1 MWEMLVHISEIR
13 KLISNQYIYIMFGM
27 FKRVGI
33 PIANLG
39 RKLTKI
45 FGIGRKS
52 TLVSDAR
59 NLEQFENL
67 APSGLRQRAEKPSDL
82 LGADGGF
89 YGNMTGYLSSFKY
102 PV

>member
-1 MWEMLVHISEIR
+1 
-13 KLISNQYIYIMFGM
+13 MFAM
-27 FKRVGI
+27 IKKFSR
-33 PIANLG
+33 PFMSLG
-39 RKLTKI
+39 KKFGEI

-59 NLEQFENL
+59 NLEKFENL
-67 APSGLRQRAEKPSDL
+67 APSGLRQRAERSSDL
-82 LGADGGF
+82 LGSDGGF

>member
-1 MWEMLVHISEIR
+1 
-13 KLISNQYIYIMFGM
+13 MFAM
-27 FKRVGI
+27 IKKFSR

-39 RKLTKI
+39 KKMSEI

-52 TLVSDAR
+52 THLVSDAR

-67 APSGLRQRAEKPSDL
+67 AKPGLRQRAEKPSDI

-89 YGNMTGYLSSFKY
+89 YGNMEGYLKSFKY
-102 PV
+102 PN

>member
-1 MWEMLVHISEIR
+1 MIKKFSR
-13 KLISNQYIYIMFGM
+13 
-27 FKRVGI
+27 

-39 RKLTKI
+39 RKMTEI
-45 FGIGRKS
+45 FGIGRKAN
-52 TLVSDAR
+52 LVSDAR

-67 APSGLRQRAEKPSDL
+67 AKPGLRQRAEKPSDL

-89 YGNMTGYLSSFKY
+89 YGNMAGYLQSFKY

>member
-1 MWEMLVHISEIR
+1 
-13 KLISNQYIYIMFGM
+13 MFGM
-27 FKRVGI
+27 IKKFSR

-39 RKLTKI
+39 RKMTEI
-45 FGIGRKS
+45 FGIGRKAN
-52 TLVSDAR
+52 LVSDAR

-67 APSGLRQRAEKPSDL
+67 AKPGLRQRAEKPSDL

-89 YGNMTGYLSSFKY
+89 YGNMAGYLQSFKY

>member
-1 MWEMLVHISEIR
+1 
-13 KLISNQYIYIMFGM
+13 MFAM
-27 FKRVGI
+27 IKKFSR
-33 PIANLG
+33 PFMSLG
-39 RKLTKI
+39 KKFGEI

-59 NLEQFENL
+59 NLEKFENL
-67 APSGLRQRAEKPSDL
+67 APSGLRQRAAKPSDM

-89 YGNMTGYLSSFKY
+89 YGSMAGYLSSFKY

>member
-1 MWEMLVHISEIR
+1 
-13 KLISNQYIYIMFGM
+13 MFGM
-27 FKRVGI
+27 IKKVGI

-59 NLEQFENL
+59 NLEKFEDL
-67 APSGLRQRAEKPSDL
+67 AKPGLRQRSEKPSDM

-89 YGNMTGYLSSFKY
+89 YGNMEGYLKSFKY
-102 PV
+102 PN

>member
-1 MWEMLVHISEIR
+1 MI
-13 KLISNQYIYIMFGM
+13 K
-27 FKRVGI
+27 KVGI

-59 NLEQFENL
+59 NLEKFEDL
-67 APSGLRQRAEKPSDL
+67 ARPQLRQRAEKPSDM
-82 LGADGGF
+82 LGSDGGF

-102 PV
+102 PN

>member
-1 MWEMLVHISEIR
+1 
-13 KLISNQYIYIMFGM
+13 MFAM
-27 FKRVGI
+27 IKKFSR

-39 RKLTKI
+39 KKMSEI

-59 NLEQFENL
+59 NLEKFEDL
-67 APSGLRQRAEKPSDL
+67 ARPGLRQRGEKPSDM
-82 LGADGGF
+82 LGADKAF
-89 YGNMTGYLSSFKY
+89 YGSMAGYLSSFKY

>member
-1 MWEMLVHISEIR
+1 VKEVLISEIR

-27 FKRVGI
+27 IKRVGR

-39 RKLTKI
+39 RKMGEI
-45 FGIGRKS
+45 FGLGRKAN
-52 TLVSDAR
+52 LVSDAR
-59 NLEQFENL
+59 NLEKFENL
-67 APSGLRQRAEKPSDL
+67 APSGLRQRGEKPSDL